1 MKSIKKN
8 LALVVITL
16 TALSAGIYASEKDM
30 DAGKEVDKEEEKEYI
45 KDLIENFTK
54 FEGFFETYQDPE
66 TSSIYLVINEE
77 QLNEEFIYFAHV
89 VDGVVASRRNRGSYL
104 DNGIFKI
111 EKHFDT
117 LRLSRINT
125 SFTLN
130 KNTAIS
136 KSSGANISDSVLTSL
151 PIKASNKEETRYL
164 VNVTALFL
172 SEELTPIKPI
182 PRPFQDEQSFRWGQI
197 SQSKSKIERVIN
209 YPENTDIEVE
219 LVIESAPSFN
229 YEEEDAA
236 DPRNISIK
244 MRYSFIGMPKNN
256 FEPRIADQS
265 IGYFSEK
272 ITDLSTDDATP
283 YLDLIH
289 KWDLQ
294 KKNPDLEISEPVKPI
309 TFWLENTTPIKF
321 RDYIT
326 EGLLAWNEAFLKAGI
341 KNAIEVKI
349 QPDDATW
356 DAGDIRYNV
365 LRWTSSPNAPFGGY
379 GPSFVNP
386 RTGEIIGADIML
398 EWVYATNRLTIN
410 DIFNDSHGSLDC
422 SIGNLMQE
430 GNMMSYL
437 TSSDKEDPE
446 ILKQSII
453 RLTLHE
459 VGHTLGL
466 NHNFKASFLH
476 DSKEVHNKELTQKV
490 GLTGSVME
498 YPAVNLAPLGV
509 KQGDYYDTRTGPY
522 DLWAIEFGYKPQL
535 TTQQRKS
542 LLSKS
547 NLHKHMFA
555 NDSEDMRSPGKGID
569 PRAMIN
575 DLSSEPIIYA
585 EQRIELVN
593 DTIFNLPSTLSGKA
607 SSWEEYRNAYKILL
621 RETGRSLDT
630 VSRYIGGVYVNRST
644 PLQDNNQLPYQP
656 VPLLKQKQAMKVLAD
671 HAFSVN
677 AFPINSELLNLLQI
691 ERRGFDLYG
700 EHEDPQVHKAILNIQ
715 SKIFDQLLSPWVTYR
730 ITDSS
735 LYGNDYEIYEFF
747 NDLTL
752 SIFQEDLNL
761 EVSYTRKNLQTT
773 YVRRLIS
780 ILAADYYDEITTAA
794 AYDSL
799 RKIEKMMKKNSRYP
813 GTKVHRSL
821 ILWIIDSGL
830 NRAN

>member
-1 MKSIKKN
+1 MGVRAADEITAIDESI
-8 LALVVITL
+8 
-16 TALSAGIYASEKDM
+16 E
-30 DAGKEVDKEEEKEYI
+30 EEEKEEEYI
-45 KDLIENFTK
+45 KDITK
-54 FEGFFETYQDPE
+54 EFSKYEGFFEAYQDTE
-66 TSSIYLVINEE
+66 TSAIYLVVDEE
-77 QLNEEFIYFAHV
+77 QLNKEFIYFAHV

-111 EKHFDT
+111 EKYFDT

-125 SFTLN
+125 AFSLDER
-130 KNTAIS
+130 TALS
-136 KSSGANISDSVLTSL
+136 RSSGANISDSVLASL
-151 PIKASNKEETRYL
+151 PIKASNEDENRYL
-164 VNVTALFL
+164 VDVTSLFL

-182 PRPFQDEQSFRWGQI
+182 PSPFADEESFRWGQI
-197 SQSKSKIERVIN
+197 SPTKSKIERIIN
-209 YPENTDIEVE
+209 YPKNTDIEVE
-219 LVIESAPSFN
+219 LVIESQPSFN

-256 FEPRIADQS
+256 FEPRMADQS

-294 KKNPDLEISEPVKPI
+294 KKDPELAISEPIKPI
-309 TFWLENTTPIKF
+309 LFWLENTTPLKF

-349 QPDDATW
+349 QPDDADW

-410 DIFNDSHGSLDC
+410 DIFNSSHGSTDC
-422 SIGNLMQE
+422 SIGSLMQE
-430 GNMMSYL
+430 ANMMSYL
-437 TSSDKEDPE
+437 TSLDEDDPE

-476 DSKEVHNKELTQKV
+476 NSKDVHNKELTQKV

-498 YPAVNLAPLGV
+498 YPAVNIAPLGV
-509 KQGDYYDTRTGPY
+509 EQGDYYDTRTGPY
-522 DLWAIEFGYKPQL
+522 DLWAIEFGYTPQL
-535 TTQQRKS
+535 TAEERTA

-547 NLHKHMFA
+547 KLHEHMFA

-585 EQRIELVN
+585 EQRIKLVN
-593 DTIFNLPSTLSGKA
+593 DTISKLPSLLSGKA

-621 RETGRSLDT
+621 RETSRSLDT

-644 PLQDNNQLPYQP
+644 PAQGSDQLPYEP
-656 VPLLKQKQAMKVLAD
+656 VPALKQKEAMRVLAD

-677 AFPINSELLNLLQI
+677 AFPINGELLNLLQI

-715 SKIFDQLLSPWVTYR
+715 NKVFDQLLSPWVTYR
-730 ITDSS
+730 ITDTT

-747 NDLTL
+747 NDLNN
-752 SIFQEDLNL
+752 SIFEEDLNF
-761 EVSYTRKNLQTT
+761 EVSYVRKNLQTT
-773 YVRRLIS
+773 YVRRLIN

-799 RKIEKMMKKNSRYP
+799 RKIEKMMKKNSRDP
-813 GTKVHRSL
+813 GTKAHRSL

>member
-1 MKSIKKN
+1 MNFIKIFFS
-8 LALVVITL
+8 LIIVTL
-16 TALSAGIYASEKDM
+16 TISMGVRAADEVTAIDES
-30 DAGKEVDKEEEKEYI
+30 KEKEEEKEYI
-45 KDLIENFTK
+45 KDITK
-54 FEGFFETYQDPE
+54 EFSKYEGFFEAYQDTE
-66 TSSIYLVINEE
+66 TSSIYLVVDEE
-77 QLNEEFIYFAHV
+77 QLNKEFIYFAHV

-111 EKHFDT
+111 EKYFDT

-125 SFTLN
+125 AFSLDER
-130 KNTAIS
+130 TALS
-136 KSSGANISDSVLTSL
+136 RSSGANISDSVLASL
-151 PIKASNKEETRYL
+151 PIKASNEDENRYL
-164 VNVTALFL
+164 VDVTSLFL

-182 PRPFQDEQSFRWGQI
+182 PSPFADEESFRWGQI
-197 SQSKSKIERVIN
+197 SPTKSKIERIIN
-209 YPENTDIEVE
+209 YPKNTDIEVE
-219 LVIESAPSFN
+219 LVIESQPSFN

-256 FEPRIADQS
+256 FEPRMADQS

-294 KKNPDLEISEPVKPI
+294 KKDPELAISEPIKPI
-309 TFWLENTTPIKF
+309 LFWLENTTPLKF

-349 QPDDATW
+349 QPDDADW

-410 DIFNDSHGSLDC
+410 DIFNSSHGSTDC
-422 SIGNLMQE
+422 SIGSLMQE
-430 GNMMSYL
+430 ANMMSYL
-437 TSSDKEDPE
+437 TSLDEDDPE

-476 DSKEVHNKELTQKV
+476 NSKDVHNKKLTQKV

-498 YPAVNLAPLGV
+498 YPAVNIAPLGV
-509 KQGDYYDTRTGPY
+509 EQGDYYDTRTGPY
-522 DLWAIEFGYKPQL
+522 DLWAIEFGYTPQL
-535 TTQQRKS
+535 TAEERTA

-547 NLHKHMFA
+547 KLHEHMFA

-585 EQRIELVN
+585 EQRIKLVN
-593 DTIFNLPSTLSGKA
+593 DTISKLPSLLSGKA

-621 RETGRSLDT
+621 RETSRSLDT

-644 PLQDNNQLPYQP
+644 PAQGSDQLPYEP
-656 VPLLKQKQAMKVLAD
+656 VPASKQKEAMRVLAD

-677 AFPINSELLNLLQI
+677 AFPINGELLNLLQI

-715 SKIFDQLLSPWVTYR
+715 NKVFDQLLSPWVTYR
-730 ITDSS
+730 ITDTT

-747 NDLTL
+747 NDLNN
-752 SIFQEDLNL
+752 SIFEEDLNF
-761 EVSYTRKNLQTT
+761 EVSYVRKNLQTT
-773 YVRRLIS
+773 YVRRLIK

-799 RKIEKMMKKNSRYP
+799 RKIEKMMKKNSRDP
-813 GTKVHRSL
+813 GTKAHRSL

>member
-1 MKSIKKN
+1 MNFIKIFFS
-8 LALVVITL
+8 LIIVTL
-16 TALSAGIYASEKDM
+16 TISMGVRAADEVTAIDES
-30 DAGKEVDKEEEKEYI
+30 KEKEEEKEYI
-45 KDLIENFTK
+45 KDITK
-54 FEGFFETYQDPE
+54 EFSKYEGFFEAYQDTE
-66 TSSIYLVINEE
+66 TSSIYLVVDEE
-77 QLNEEFIYFAHV
+77 QLNKEFIYFAHV

-111 EKHFDT
+111 EKYFDT

-125 SFTLN
+125 AFSLDER
-130 KNTAIS
+130 TALS
-136 KSSGANISDSVLTSL
+136 RSSGANISDSVLASL
-151 PIKASNKEETRYL
+151 PIKASNEDENRYL
-164 VNVTALFL
+164 VDVTSLFL

-182 PRPFQDEQSFRWGQI
+182 PSPFADEESFRWGQI
-197 SQSKSKIERVIN
+197 SPTKSKIERIIN
-209 YPENTDIEVE
+209 YPKNTDIEVE
-219 LVIESAPSFN
+219 LVIESQPSFN

-256 FEPRIADQS
+256 FEPRMADQS

-294 KKNPDLEISEPVKPI
+294 KKDPELAISEPIKPI
-309 TFWLENTTPIKF
+309 LFWLENTTPLKF

-349 QPDDATW
+349 QPDDADW

-410 DIFNDSHGSLDC
+410 DIFNSSHGSTDC
-422 SIGNLMQE
+422 SIGSLMQE
-430 GNMMSYL
+430 ANMMSYL
-437 TSSDKEDPE
+437 TSLDEDDPE

-476 DSKEVHNKELTQKV
+476 NSKDVHNKELTQKV

-498 YPAVNLAPLGV
+498 YPAVNIAPLGV
-509 KQGDYYDTRTGPY
+509 EQGDYYDTRTGPY
-522 DLWAIEFGYKPQL
+522 DLWAIEFGYTPQL
-535 TTQQRKS
+535 TAEERTA

-547 NLHKHMFA
+547 KLHEHMFA

-585 EQRIELVN
+585 EQRIKLVN
-593 DTIFNLPSTLSGKA
+593 DTISKLPSLLSGKA

-621 RETGRSLDT
+621 RETSRSLDT

-644 PLQDNNQLPYQP
+644 PAQGSDQLPYEP
-656 VPLLKQKQAMKVLAD
+656 VPALKQKEAMRVLAD

-677 AFPINSELLNLLQI
+677 AFPINGELLNLLQI

-715 SKIFDQLLSPWVTYR
+715 NKVFDQLLSPWVTYR
-730 ITDSS
+730 ITDTT

-747 NDLTL
+747 NDLNN
-752 SIFQEDLNL
+752 SIFEEDLNF
-761 EVSYTRKNLQTT
+761 EVSYVRKNLQTT
-773 YVRRLIS
+773 YVRRLIK

-799 RKIEKMMKKNSRYP
+799 RKIEKMMKKNSRDP
-813 GTKVHRSL
+813 GTKAHRSL

>member
-1 MKSIKKN
+1 MNFIKIFFS
-8 LALVVITL
+8 LIIVTL
-16 TALSAGIYASEKDM
+16 TVSMGVRAADEVTAIDES
-30 DAGKEVDKEEEKEYI
+30 KEKEEEKEYI
-45 KDLIENFTK
+45 KDITK
-54 FEGFFETYQDPE
+54 EFSKYEGFFEAYQDTE
-66 TSSIYLVINEE
+66 TSSIYLVVDEE
-77 QLNEEFIYFAHV
+77 QLNKEFIYFAHV

-111 EKHFDT
+111 EKYFDT

-125 SFTLN
+125 AFSLDER
-130 KNTAIS
+130 TALS
-136 KSSGANISDSVLTSL
+136 RSSGANISDSVLASL
-151 PIKASNKEETRYL
+151 PIKASNEDENRYL
-164 VNVTALFL
+164 VDVTSLFL

-182 PRPFQDEQSFRWGQI
+182 PSPFADEESFRWGQI
-197 SQSKSKIERVIN
+197 SPTKSKIERIIN
-209 YPENTDIEVE
+209 YPKNTDIEVE
-219 LVIESAPSFN
+219 LVIESQPSFN

-256 FEPRIADQS
+256 FEPRMADQS

-294 KKNPDLEISEPVKPI
+294 KKDPELAISEPIKPI
-309 TFWLENTTPIKF
+309 LFWLENTTPLKF

-349 QPDDATW
+349 QPDDADW

-410 DIFNDSHGSLDC
+410 DIFNSSHGSTDC
-422 SIGNLMQE
+422 SIGSIMQE
-430 GNMMSYL
+430 ANMMSYL
-437 TSSDKEDPE
+437 TSLDEDDPE

-476 DSKEVHNKELTQKV
+476 NSKDVHNKKLTQKV

-498 YPAVNLAPLGV
+498 YPAVNIAPLGV
-509 KQGDYYDTRTGPY
+509 EQGDYYDTRTGPY
-522 DLWAIEFGYKPQL
+522 DLWAIEFGYTPQL
-535 TTQQRKS
+535 TAEERTA

-547 NLHKHMFA
+547 KLHEHMFA

-585 EQRIELVN
+585 EQRIKLVN
-593 DTIFNLPSTLSGKA
+593 DTISKLPSLLSGKA

-621 RETGRSLDT
+621 RETSRSLDT

-644 PLQDNNQLPYQP
+644 PAQGSDQLPYEP
-656 VPLLKQKQAMKVLAD
+656 VPALKQKEAMRVLAD

-677 AFPINSELLNLLQI
+677 AFPINGELLNLLQI

-715 SKIFDQLLSPWVTYR
+715 NKVFDQLLSPWVTYR
-730 ITDSS
+730 ITDTT

-747 NDLTL
+747 NDLNN
-752 SIFQEDLNL
+752 SIFEEDLNF
-761 EVSYTRKNLQTT
+761 EVSYVRKNLQTT
-773 YVRRLIS
+773 YVRRLIK

-799 RKIEKMMKKNSRYP
+799 RKIEKMMKKNSRDP
-813 GTKVHRSL
+813 GTKAHRSL

>member
-1 MKSIKKN
+1 MNFIKIFFS
-8 LALVVITL
+8 LIIVTL
-16 TALSAGIYASEKDM
+16 TISMGVRAADEVTAIDES
-30 DAGKEVDKEEEKEYI
+30 KEKEEEKEYI
-45 KDLIENFTK
+45 KDITK
-54 FEGFFETYQDPE
+54 EFSKYEGFFEAYQDTE
-66 TSSIYLVINEE
+66 TSSIYLVVDEE
-77 QLNEEFIYFAHV
+77 QLNKEFIYFAHV

-111 EKHFDT
+111 EKYFDT

-125 SFTLN
+125 AFSLDER
-130 KNTAIS
+130 TALS
-136 KSSGANISDSVLTSL
+136 RSSGANISDSVLASL
-151 PIKASNKEETRYL
+151 PIKASNEDENRYL
-164 VNVTALFL
+164 VDVTSLFL

-182 PRPFQDEQSFRWGQI
+182 PSPFADEESFRWGQI
-197 SQSKSKIERVIN
+197 SPTKSKIERIIN
-209 YPENTDIEVE
+209 YPKNTDIEVE
-219 LVIESAPSFN
+219 LVIESQPSFN

-256 FEPRIADQS
+256 FEPRMADQS

-294 KKNPDLEISEPVKPI
+294 KKDPELAISEPIKPI
-309 TFWLENTTPIKF
+309 LFWLENTTPLKF

-349 QPDDATW
+349 QPDDADW

-410 DIFNDSHGSLDC
+410 DIFNSSHGSTDC
-422 SIGNLMQE
+422 SIGSIMQE
-430 GNMMSYL
+430 ANMMSYL
-437 TSSDKEDPE
+437 TSLDEDDPE

-476 DSKEVHNKELTQKV
+476 NSKDVHNKKLTQKV

-498 YPAVNLAPLGV
+498 YPAVNIAPLGV
-509 KQGDYYDTRTGPY
+509 EQGDYYDTRTGPY
-522 DLWAIEFGYKPQL
+522 DLWAIEFGYTPQL
-535 TTQQRKS
+535 TAEERTA

-547 NLHKHMFA
+547 KLHEHMFA

-585 EQRIELVN
+585 EQRIKLVN
-593 DTIFNLPSTLSGKA
+593 DTISKLPSLLSGKA

-621 RETGRSLDT
+621 RETSRSLDT

-644 PLQDNNQLPYQP
+644 PAQGSDQLPYEP
-656 VPLLKQKQAMKVLAD
+656 VPALKQKEAMRVLAD

-677 AFPINSELLNLLQI
+677 AFPINGELLNLLQI

-715 SKIFDQLLSPWVTYR
+715 NKVFDQLLSPWVTYR
-730 ITDSS
+730 ITDTT

-747 NDLTL
+747 NDLNN
-752 SIFQEDLNL
+752 SIFEEDLNF
-761 EVSYTRKNLQTT
+761 EVSYVRKNLQTT
-773 YVRRLIS
+773 YVRRLIK

-799 RKIEKMMKKNSRYP
+799 RKIEKMMKKNSRDP
-813 GTKVHRSL
+813 GTKAHRSL

>member
-1 MKSIKKN
+1 MNYIKVFFS
-8 LALVVITL
+8 LIIISLTL
-16 TALSAGIYASEKDM
+16 STAVSAADEEAAK
-30 DAGKEVDKEEEKEYI
+30 AETKEEEEKKEYI
-45 KDLIENFTK
+45 KDITKEFSK
-54 FEGFFETYQDPE
+54 FEGFFEAYQDTE
-66 TSSIYLVINEE
+66 TSAIYLVVEEE
-77 QLNEEFIYFAHV
+77 QLNKEFKYFAHV

-111 EKHFDT
+111 ERHFDT
-117 LRLSRINT
+117 LRLSRVNT
-125 SFTLN
+125 SFSLDER
-130 KNTAIS
+130 TALS
-136 KSSGANISDSVLTSL
+136 RSAGANVSDSVLASL
-151 PIKASNKEETRYL
+151 PIKASDKDKTKHL
-164 VNVTALFL
+164 VNVTSLFL

-182 PRPFQDEQSFRWGQI
+182 ARPFASEDSFRWGQI
-197 SQSKSKIERVIN
+197 SPTKSKIERIIN

-219 LVIESAPSFN
+219 LVIESQPSFN
-229 YEEEDAA
+229 YEDEDAA
-236 DPRNISIK
+236 DTRNISIK
-244 MRYSFIGMPKNN
+244 MRYSLIGMPDNN

-272 ITDLSTDDATP
+272 ITDLSSDDATP

-294 KKNPDLEISEPVKPI
+294 KKDPELEISEPVKPI
-309 TFWLENTTPIKF
+309 LFWLENTTPIKF
-321 RDYIT
+321 REYIT

-349 QPDDATW
+349 QPDDAEW

-410 DIFNDSHGSLDC
+410 DIFNSSHLSTEC

-437 TSSDKEDPE
+437 TSLDKDDPE

-476 DSKEVHNKELTQKV
+476 DSKNVHNKELTQKV

-498 YPAVNLAPLGV
+498 YPAVNIAPLGV
-509 KQGDYYDTRTGPY
+509 EQGDYYDTRTGPY
-522 DLWAIEFGYKPQL
+522 DLWAIEFGYTPQL
-535 TTQQRKS
+535 TEEERRN

-547 NLHKHMFA
+547 NRHEHMFA
-555 NDSEDMRSPGKGID
+555 NDSEDMRSPGRGVD

-593 DTIFNLPSTLSGKA
+593 DTVSKLPSILAGKA

-621 RETGRSLDT
+621 RESGRSLDT

-644 PLQDNNQLPYQP
+644 PAQKSDKLPYEP
-656 VPLLKQKQAMKVLAD
+656 VPLSKQRQAMKVLTD

-715 SKIFDQLLSPWVTYR
+715 NKVLDQLLSPWVTYR
-730 ITDSS
+730 ITDTT
-735 LYGNDYEIYEFF
+735 LYGNDYEIYNLFE
-747 NDLTL
+747 DLTN
-752 SIFQEDLNL
+752 SIFDEDINL
-761 EVSYTRKNLQTT
+761 EVSYMRKNLQTT
-773 YVRRLIS
+773 YVRRLIN
-780 ILAADYYDEITTAA
+780 ILAEDYYDEITTAA
-794 AYDSL
+794 AYGSL
-799 RKIEKMMKKNSRYP
+799 RKIEKLMKKNSRDA

>member
-1 MKSIKKN
+1 MNFIKIFFS
-8 LALVVITL
+8 LIIVTL
-16 TALSAGIYASEKDM
+16 TISMGVRAADEVTAIDES
-30 DAGKEVDKEEEKEYI
+30 KEKEEEKEYI
-45 KDLIENFTK
+45 KDITK
-54 FEGFFETYQDPE
+54 EFSKYEGFFEAYQDTE
-66 TSSIYLVINEE
+66 TSTIYLVVDEE
-77 QLNEEFIYFAHV
+77 QLNKEFIYFAHV

-111 EKHFDT
+111 EKYFDT

-125 SFTLN
+125 AFSLDER
-130 KNTAIS
+130 TALS
-136 KSSGANISDSVLTSL
+136 RSSGANISDSVLASL
-151 PIKASNKEETRYL
+151 PIKASNEDENRYL
-164 VNVTALFL
+164 VDVTSLFL

-182 PRPFQDEQSFRWGQI
+182 PSPFADEESFRWGQI
-197 SQSKSKIERVIN
+197 SPTKSKIERIIN
-209 YPENTDIEVE
+209 YPKNTDIEVE
-219 LVIESAPSFN
+219 LVIESQPSFN

-256 FEPRIADQS
+256 FEPRMADQS

-294 KKNPDLEISEPVKPI
+294 KKDPELAISEPIKPI
-309 TFWLENTTPIKF
+309 LFWLENTTPLKF

-349 QPDDATW
+349 QPDDADW

-410 DIFNDSHGSLDC
+410 DIFNSSHGSTDC
-422 SIGNLMQE
+422 SIGSLMQE
-430 GNMMSYL
+430 ANMMSYL
-437 TSSDKEDPE
+437 TSLDEDDPE

-476 DSKEVHNKELTQKV
+476 NSKDVHNKELTQKV

-498 YPAVNLAPLGV
+498 YPAVNIAPLGV
-509 KQGDYYDTRTGPY
+509 EQGDYYDTRTGPY
-522 DLWAIEFGYKPQL
+522 DLWAIEFGYTPQL
-535 TTQQRKS
+535 TAEERTA

-547 NLHKHMFA
+547 KLHEHMFA

-585 EQRIELVN
+585 EQRIKLVN
-593 DTIFNLPSTLSGKA
+593 DTISKLPSLLSGKA

-621 RETGRSLDT
+621 RETSRSLDT

-644 PLQDNNQLPYQP
+644 PAQESDQLPYEP
-656 VPLLKQKQAMKVLAD
+656 VPALKQKEAMRVLAD

-677 AFPINSELLNLLQI
+677 AFPINGELLNLLQI

-715 SKIFDQLLSPWVTYR
+715 NKVFDQLLSPWVTYR
-730 ITDSS
+730 ITDTT

-747 NDLTL
+747 NDLNN
-752 SIFQEDLNL
+752 SIFEEDLNF
-761 EVSYTRKNLQTT
+761 EVSYVRKNLQTT
-773 YVRRLIS
+773 YVRRLIN

-799 RKIEKMMKKNSRYP
+799 RKIEKMMKKNSRDP
-813 GTKVHRSL
+813 GTKAHRSL

>member
-1 MKSIKKN
+1 MNFIKIFFS
-8 LALVVITL
+8 LIIVTL
-16 TALSAGIYASEKDM
+16 TISMGVRAADEVTAIDES
-30 DAGKEVDKEEEKEYI
+30 KEKEEEKEYI
-45 KDLIENFTK
+45 KDITK
-54 FEGFFETYQDPE
+54 EFSKYEGFFEAYQDTE
-66 TSSIYLVINEE
+66 TSTIYLVVDEE
-77 QLNEEFIYFAHV
+77 QLNKEFIYFAHV

-111 EKHFDT
+111 EKYFDT

-125 SFTLN
+125 AFSLDER
-130 KNTAIS
+130 TALS
-136 KSSGANISDSVLTSL
+136 RSSGANISDSVLASL
-151 PIKASNKEETRYL
+151 PIKASNEDENRYL
-164 VNVTALFL
+164 VDVTSLFL

-182 PRPFQDEQSFRWGQI
+182 PSPFADEESFRWGQI
-197 SQSKSKIERVIN
+197 SPTKSKIERIIN
-209 YPENTDIEVE
+209 YPKNTDIEVE
-219 LVIESAPSFN
+219 LVIESQPSFN

-256 FEPRIADQS
+256 FVPRMADQS

-294 KKNPDLEISEPVKPI
+294 KKDPELAISEPIKPI
-309 TFWLENTTPIKF
+309 LFWLENTTPLKF

-349 QPDDATW
+349 QPDDADW

-410 DIFNDSHGSLDC
+410 DIFNSSHGSTDC
-422 SIGNLMQE
+422 SIGSLMQE
-430 GNMMSYL
+430 ANMMSYL
-437 TSSDKEDPE
+437 TSLDEDDPE

-476 DSKEVHNKELTQKV
+476 NSKDVHNKELTQKV

-498 YPAVNLAPLGV
+498 YPAVNIAPLGV
-509 KQGDYYDTRTGPY
+509 EQGDYYDTRTGPY
-522 DLWAIEFGYKPQL
+522 DLWAIEFGYTPQL
-535 TTQQRKS
+535 TAEERTA

-547 NLHKHMFA
+547 KLHEHMFA

-585 EQRIELVN
+585 EQRIKLVN
-593 DTIFNLPSTLSGKA
+593 DTISKLPSLLSGKA

-621 RETGRSLDT
+621 RETSRSLDT

-644 PLQDNNQLPYQP
+644 PAQGSDQLPYEP
-656 VPLLKQKQAMKVLAD
+656 VPALKQKEAMRVLAD

-677 AFPINSELLNLLQI
+677 AFPINGELLNLLQI

-715 SKIFDQLLSPWVTYR
+715 NKVFDQLLSPWVTYR
-730 ITDSS
+730 ITDTT

-747 NDLTL
+747 NDLNN
-752 SIFQEDLNL
+752 SIFEEDLNF
-761 EVSYTRKNLQTT
+761 EVSYVRKNLQTT
-773 YVRRLIS
+773 YVRRLIN

-799 RKIEKMMKKNSRYP
+799 RKIEKMMKKNSRDP
-813 GTKVHRSL
+813 GTKAHRSL

>member
-1 MKSIKKN
+1 MNFIKIFFS
-8 LALVVITL
+8 LIIVTL
-16 TALSAGIYASEKDM
+16 TISMGVRAADEVTAIDES
-30 DAGKEVDKEEEKEYI
+30 KEKEEEKEYI
-45 KDLIENFTK
+45 KDITK
-54 FEGFFETYQDPE
+54 EFSKYEGFFEAYQDTE
-66 TSSIYLVINEE
+66 TSSIYLVVDEE
-77 QLNEEFIYFAHV
+77 QLNKEFIYFAHV

-111 EKHFDT
+111 EKYFDT

-125 SFTLN
+125 AFSLDER
-130 KNTAIS
+130 TALS
-136 KSSGANISDSVLTSL
+136 RSSGANISDSVLASL
-151 PIKASNKEETRYL
+151 PIKASNEDENRYL
-164 VNVTALFL
+164 VDVTSLFL

-182 PRPFQDEQSFRWGQI
+182 PSPFADEESFRWGQI
-197 SQSKSKIERVIN
+197 SPTKSKIERIIN
-209 YPENTDIEVE
+209 YPKNTDIEVE
-219 LVIESAPSFN
+219 LVIESQPSFN

-256 FEPRIADQS
+256 FEPRMADQS

-294 KKNPDLEISEPVKPI
+294 KKDPELAISEPIKPI
-309 TFWLENTTPIKF
+309 LFWLENTTPLKF

-349 QPDDATW
+349 QPDDADW

-410 DIFNDSHGSLDC
+410 DIFNSSHGSTDC
-422 SIGNLMQE
+422 SIGSLMQE
-430 GNMMSYL
+430 ANMMSYL
-437 TSSDKEDPE
+437 TSLDEDDPE

-476 DSKEVHNKELTQKV
+476 NSKDVHNKELTQKV

-498 YPAVNLAPLGV
+498 YPAVNIAPLGV
-509 KQGDYYDTRTGPY
+509 EQGDYYDTRTGPY
-522 DLWAIEFGYKPQL
+522 DLWAIEFGYTPQL
-535 TTQQRKS
+535 TAEERTA

-547 NLHKHMFA
+547 KLHEHMFA

-585 EQRIELVN
+585 EQRIKLVN
-593 DTIFNLPSTLSGKA
+593 DTISKLPSLLSGKA

-621 RETGRSLDT
+621 RETSRSLDT

-644 PLQDNNQLPYQP
+644 PAQGSDQLPYEP
-656 VPLLKQKQAMKVLAD
+656 VPALKQKEAMRVLAD

-677 AFPINSELLNLLQI
+677 AFPINGELLNLLQI

-715 SKIFDQLLSPWVTYR
+715 NKVFDQLLSPWVTYR
-730 ITDSS
+730 ITDTT

-747 NDLTL
+747 NDLNN
-752 SIFQEDLNL
+752 SIFEEDLNF
-761 EVSYTRKNLQTT
+761 EVSYVRKNLQTT
-773 YVRRLIS
+773 YVRRLIN

-799 RKIEKMMKKNSRYP
+799 RKIEKMMKKNSRDP
-813 GTKVHRSL
+813 GTKAHRSL

>member
-1 MKSIKKN
+1 MGVR
-8 LALVVITL
+8 AADEV
-16 TALSAGIYASEKDM
+16 TAIDES
-30 DAGKEVDKEEEKEYI
+30 KEKEEEKEYI
-45 KDLIENFTK
+45 KDITK
-54 FEGFFETYQDPE
+54 EFSKYEGFFEAYQDTE
-66 TSSIYLVINEE
+66 TSSIYLVVDEE
-77 QLNEEFIYFAHV
+77 QLNKEFIYFAHV

-111 EKHFDT
+111 EKYFDT

-125 SFTLN
+125 AFSLDER
-130 KNTAIS
+130 TALS
-136 KSSGANISDSVLTSL
+136 RSSGANISDSVLASL
-151 PIKASNKEETRYL
+151 PIKASNEDENRYL
-164 VNVTALFL
+164 VDVTSLFL

-182 PRPFQDEQSFRWGQI
+182 PSPFADEESFRWGQI
-197 SQSKSKIERVIN
+197 SPTKSKIERIIN
-209 YPENTDIEVE
+209 YPKNTDIEVE
-219 LVIESAPSFN
+219 LVIESQPSFN

-256 FEPRIADQS
+256 FEPRMADQS

-294 KKNPDLEISEPVKPI
+294 KKNPELAISEPIKPI
-309 TFWLENTTPIKF
+309 LFWLENTTPLKF

-349 QPDDATW
+349 QPDDADW

-410 DIFNDSHGSLDC
+410 DIFNSSHGSTDC
-422 SIGNLMQE
+422 SIGSIMQE
-430 GNMMSYL
+430 ANMMSYL
-437 TSSDKEDPE
+437 TSLDEDDPE

-476 DSKEVHNKELTQKV
+476 NSKDVHNKELTQKV

-498 YPAVNLAPLGV
+498 YPAVNIAPLGV
-509 KQGDYYDTRTGPY
+509 EQGDYYDTRTGPY
-522 DLWAIEFGYKPQL
+522 DLWAIEFGYTPQL
-535 TTQQRKS
+535 TAEERTA

-547 NLHKHMFA
+547 KLHEHMFA

-585 EQRIELVN
+585 EQRIKLVN
-593 DTIFNLPSTLSGKA
+593 DTISKLPSLLSGKA

-644 PLQDNNQLPYQP
+644 PAQGSDQLPYEP
-656 VPLLKQKQAMKVLAD
+656 VPALKQKEAMRVLAD

-677 AFPINSELLNLLQI
+677 AFPINGELLNLLQI

-715 SKIFDQLLSPWVTYR
+715 NKVFDQLLSPWVTYR
-730 ITDSS
+730 ITDTT

-747 NDLTL
+747 NDLNN
-752 SIFQEDLNL
+752 SIFEEDLNF
-761 EVSYTRKNLQTT
+761 EVSYVRKNLQTT
-773 YVRRLIS
+773 YVRRLIN

-799 RKIEKMMKKNSRYP
+799 RKIEKMMKKNSRDP
-813 GTKVHRSL
+813 GTKAHRSL

>member
-1 MKSIKKN
+1 MNFIKIFFS
-8 LALVVITL
+8 LIIVTL
-16 TALSAGIYASEKDM
+16 TISMGVRAADEVTAIDES
-30 DAGKEVDKEEEKEYI
+30 KEKEEEKEYI
-45 KDLIENFTK
+45 KDITK
-54 FEGFFETYQDPE
+54 EFSKYEGFFEAYQDTE
-66 TSSIYLVINEE
+66 TSSIYLVVDEE
-77 QLNEEFIYFAHV
+77 QLNKEFIYFAHV

-111 EKHFDT
+111 EKYFDT

-125 SFTLN
+125 AFSLDER
-130 KNTAIS
+130 TALS
-136 KSSGANISDSVLTSL
+136 RSSGANISDSVLASL
-151 PIKASNKEETRYL
+151 PIKASNEDENRYL
-164 VNVTALFL
+164 VDVTSLFL

-182 PRPFQDEQSFRWGQI
+182 PSPFADEESFRWGQI
-197 SQSKSKIERVIN
+197 SPTKSKIERIIN
-209 YPENTDIEVE
+209 YPKNTDIEVE
-219 LVIESAPSFN
+219 LVIESQPSFN

-256 FEPRIADQS
+256 FEPRMADQS

-294 KKNPDLEISEPVKPI
+294 KKNPELAISEPIKPI
-309 TFWLENTTPIKF
+309 LFWLENTTPLKF

-349 QPDDATW
+349 QPDDADW

-410 DIFNDSHGSLDC
+410 DIFNSSHGSTDC
-422 SIGNLMQE
+422 SIGSLMQE
-430 GNMMSYL
+430 ANMMSYL
-437 TSSDKEDPE
+437 TSLDEDDPE

-476 DSKEVHNKELTQKV
+476 NSKDVHNKKLTQKV

-498 YPAVNLAPLGV
+498 YPAVNIAPLGV
-509 KQGDYYDTRTGPY
+509 EQGDYYDTRTGPY
-522 DLWAIEFGYKPQL
+522 DLWAIEFGYTPQL
-535 TTQQRKS
+535 TAEERTA

-547 NLHKHMFA
+547 KLHEHMFA

-585 EQRIELVN
+585 EQRIKLVN
-593 DTIFNLPSTLSGKA
+593 DTISKLPSLLSGKA

-621 RETGRSLDT
+621 RETSRSLDT

-644 PLQDNNQLPYQP
+644 PAQGSDQLPYEP
-656 VPLLKQKQAMKVLAD
+656 VPALKQKEAMRVLAD

-677 AFPINSELLNLLQI
+677 AFPINGELLNLLQI

-715 SKIFDQLLSPWVTYR
+715 NKVFDQLLSPWVTYR
-730 ITDSS
+730 ITDTT

-747 NDLTL
+747 NDLNN
-752 SIFQEDLNL
+752 SIFEEDLNF
-761 EVSYTRKNLQTT
+761 EVSYVRKNLQTT
-773 YVRRLIS
+773 YVRRLIN

-799 RKIEKMMKKNSRYP
+799 RKIEKMMKKNSRDP
-813 GTKVHRSL
+813 GTKAHRSL

>member
-1 MKSIKKN
+1 MNLIKKN
-8 LALVVITL
+8 FSLVIIAFTLAT
-16 TALSAGIYASEKDM
+16 GIYASED
-30 DAGKEVDKEEEKEYI
+30 DIAVETNTDEEEKKEFI
-45 KDLIENFTK
+45 QDITKDFSK
-54 FEGFFETYQDPE
+54 FEGFFETYQDTE
-66 TSSIYLVINEE
+66 TSAIYLVINEE
-77 QLNEEFIYFAHV
+77 QLNKEFIYFAHV

-125 SFTLN
+125 SFTLDQR
-130 KNTAIS
+130 TALS
-136 KSSGANISDSVLTSL
+136 KSFGANISDSVLSSL
-151 PIKASNKEETRYL
+151 PIKATNKEETSYL
-164 VNVTALFL
+164 VNVTSLFL

-182 PRPFQDEQSFRWGQI
+182 PNPFADENSFTWGQI
-197 SQSKSKIERVIN
+197 SPTKSKIQRVIN
-209 YPENTDIEVE
+209 YPKNTDIEVE

-229 YEEEDAA
+229 YEEEDAV

-244 MRYSFIGMPKNN
+244 MRYSFIDMPKNS
-256 FEPRIADQS
+256 FEPRLADQS
-265 IGYFSEK
+265 IGYFTEQ

-294 KKNPDLEISEPVKPI
+294 KKNPELEISDPIKPI
-309 TFWLENTTPIKF
+309 VFWLENTTPIKF

-326 EGLLAWNEAFLKAGI
+326 EGLLAWNQAFLRAGI

-410 DIFNDSHGSLDC
+410 DIFNNSHGSLDC
-422 SIGNLMQE
+422 SIGSLMQE

-437 TSSDKEDPE
+437 TSTNKDDPE

-476 DSKEVHNKELTQKV
+476 DSKEVHNKELTQRV
-490 GLTGSVME
+490 GLTSSVME

-522 DLWAIEFGYKPQL
+522 DLWAIEFGYKPHL
-535 TTQQRKS
+535 TAEERKL

-547 NLHKHMFA
+547 NLHEHMFA
-555 NDSEDMRSPGKGID
+555 NDSEDMRSAGKGID
-569 PRAMIN
+569 PRAMIG
-575 DLSSEPIIYA
+575 DLSSEPIVYS

-593 DTIFNLPSTLSGKA
+593 DTILKLPSLLVGKA

-621 RETGRSLDT
+621 RETARSLDT
-630 VSRYIGGVYVNRST
+630 VSRYVGGVYINRST
-644 PLQDNNQLPYQP
+644 PAQESDQLPYEP
-656 VPLLKQKQAMKVLAD
+656 VPSSKQKEAMRVLAD

-691 ERRGFDLYG
+691 ERRGFDLYE
-700 EHEDPQVHKAILNIQ
+700 EHEDPQVHKAILDIQ
-715 SKIFDQLLSPWVTYR
+715 NRIFDQLLSPWVTYR
-730 ITDSS
+730 IIDTS

-747 NDLTL
+747 NDLTN
-752 SIFQEDLNL
+752 SVFEEDLNL
-761 EVSYTRKNLQTT
+761 EVSYIRRNLQTN
-773 YVRRLIS
+773 YVRRLLN
-780 ILAADYYDEITTAA
+780 ILAADYYDEITTAT

-799 RKIEKMMKKNSRYP
+799 RKIEKMMKKNSRDP
-813 GTKVHRSL
+813 GTKAHRSL

>member
-1 MKSIKKN
+1 MGVRAADEITAIDESI
-8 LALVVITL
+8 
-16 TALSAGIYASEKDM
+16 E
-30 DAGKEVDKEEEKEYI
+30 EEEKEEEYI
-45 KDLIENFTK
+45 KDITK
-54 FEGFFETYQDPE
+54 EFSKYEGFFEAYQDTE
-66 TSSIYLVINEE
+66 TSAIYLVVDEE
-77 QLNEEFIYFAHV
+77 QLNKEFIYFAHV

-111 EKHFDT
+111 EKYFDT

-125 SFTLN
+125 AFSLDER
-130 KNTAIS
+130 TALS
-136 KSSGANISDSVLTSL
+136 RSSGANISDSVLASL
-151 PIKASNKEETRYL
+151 PIKASNEDENRYL
-164 VNVTALFL
+164 VDVTSLFL

-182 PRPFQDEQSFRWGQI
+182 PSPFADEESFRWGQI
-197 SQSKSKIERVIN
+197 SPTKSKIERIIN
-209 YPENTDIEVE
+209 YPKNTDIEVE
-219 LVIESAPSFN
+219 LVIESQPSFN

-256 FEPRIADQS
+256 FEPRMADQS

-294 KKNPDLEISEPVKPI
+294 KKNPELAISEPIKPI
-309 TFWLENTTPIKF
+309 LFWLENTTPLKF

-349 QPDDATW
+349 QPDDADW

-410 DIFNDSHGSLDC
+410 DIFNSSHGSTDC
-422 SIGNLMQE
+422 SIGSLMQE
-430 GNMMSYL
+430 ANMMSYL
-437 TSSDKEDPE
+437 TSLDEDDPE

-476 DSKEVHNKELTQKV
+476 NSKDVHNKELTQKV

-498 YPAVNLAPLGV
+498 YPAVNIAPLGV
-509 KQGDYYDTRTGPY
+509 EQGDYYDTRTGPY
-522 DLWAIEFGYKPQL
+522 DLWAIEFGYTPQL
-535 TTQQRKS
+535 TAEERTA

-547 NLHKHMFA
+547 KLHEHMFA

-585 EQRIELVN
+585 EQRIKLVN
-593 DTIFNLPSTLSGKA
+593 DTISKLPSLLSGKA

-644 PLQDNNQLPYQP
+644 PAQGSDQLPYEP
-656 VPLLKQKQAMKVLAD
+656 VPALKQKEAMRVLAD

-677 AFPINSELLNLLQI
+677 AFPINGELLNLLQI

-715 SKIFDQLLSPWVTYR
+715 NKVFDQLLSPWVTYR
-730 ITDSS
+730 ITDTT

-747 NDLTL
+747 NDLNN
-752 SIFQEDLNL
+752 SIFEEDLNF
-761 EVSYTRKNLQTT
+761 EVSYVRKNLQTT
-773 YVRRLIS
+773 YVRRLIN

-799 RKIEKMMKKNSRYP
+799 RKIEKMMKKNSRDP
-813 GTKVHRSL
+813 GTKAHRSL

>member
-1 MKSIKKN
+1 MNFIKIFFS
-8 LALVVITL
+8 LIIVTL
-16 TALSAGIYASEKDM
+16 TISMGVRAADEVTAIDES
-30 DAGKEVDKEEEKEYI
+30 KEKEEEKEYI
-45 KDLIENFTK
+45 KDITK
-54 FEGFFETYQDPE
+54 EFSKYEGFFEAYQDTE
-66 TSSIYLVINEE
+66 TSAIYLVVDEE
-77 QLNEEFIYFAHV
+77 QLNKEFIYFAHV

-111 EKHFDT
+111 EKYFDT

-125 SFTLN
+125 AFSLDER
-130 KNTAIS
+130 TALS
-136 KSSGANISDSVLTSL
+136 RSSGANISDSVLASL
-151 PIKASNKEETRYL
+151 PIKASNEDENRYL
-164 VNVTALFL
+164 VDVTSLFL

-182 PRPFQDEQSFRWGQI
+182 PSPFADEGSFRWGQI
-197 SQSKSKIERVIN
+197 SPTKSKIERIIN
-209 YPENTDIEVE
+209 YPKNTDIEVE
-219 LVIESAPSFN
+219 LVIESQPSFN

-256 FEPRIADQS
+256 FEPRMADQS

-294 KKNPDLEISEPVKPI
+294 KKDPELAISEPIKPI
-309 TFWLENTTPIKF
+309 LFWLENTTPLKF

-349 QPDDATW
+349 QPDDADW

-410 DIFNDSHGSLDC
+410 DIFNSSHGSTDC
-422 SIGNLMQE
+422 SIGSLMQE
-430 GNMMSYL
+430 ANMMSYL
-437 TSSDKEDPE
+437 TSLDEDDPE

-476 DSKEVHNKELTQKV
+476 NSKDVHNKELTQKV

-498 YPAVNLAPLGV
+498 YPAVNIAPLGV
-509 KQGDYYDTRTGPY
+509 EQGDYYDTRTGPY
-522 DLWAIEFGYKPQL
+522 DLWAIEFGYTPQL
-535 TTQQRKS
+535 TAEERTA

-547 NLHKHMFA
+547 KLHEHMFA

-585 EQRIELVN
+585 EQRIKLVN
-593 DTIFNLPSTLSGKA
+593 DTISKLPSLLSGKA

-621 RETGRSLDT
+621 RETSRSLDT

-644 PLQDNNQLPYQP
+644 PAQESDQLPYEP
-656 VPLLKQKQAMKVLAD
+656 VPALKQKEAMRVLAD

-677 AFPINSELLNLLQI
+677 AFPINGELLNLLQI

-715 SKIFDQLLSPWVTYR
+715 NKVFDQLLSPWVTYR
-730 ITDSS
+730 ITDTT

-747 NDLTL
+747 NDLNN
-752 SIFQEDLNL
+752 SIFEEDLNF
-761 EVSYTRKNLQTT
+761 EVSYVRKNLQTT
-773 YVRRLIS
+773 YVRRLIN

-799 RKIEKMMKKNSRYP
+799 RKIEKMMKKNSRDP
-813 GTKVHRSL
+813 GTKAHRSL

>member
-1 MKSIKKN
+1 MNFIKIFFS
-8 LALVVITL
+8 LIIVTL
-16 TALSAGIYASEKDM
+16 TISMGVRAADEVTAIDES
-30 DAGKEVDKEEEKEYI
+30 KEKEEEKEYI
-45 KDLIENFTK
+45 KDITK
-54 FEGFFETYQDPE
+54 EFSKYEGFFEAYQDTE
-66 TSSIYLVINEE
+66 TSAIYLVVDEE
-77 QLNEEFIYFAHV
+77 QLNKEFIYFAHV

-111 EKHFDT
+111 EKYFDT

-125 SFTLN
+125 AFSLDER
-130 KNTAIS
+130 TALS
-136 KSSGANISDSVLTSL
+136 RSSGANISDSVLASL
-151 PIKASNKEETRYL
+151 PIKASNEDENRYL
-164 VNVTALFL
+164 VDVTSLFL

-182 PRPFQDEQSFRWGQI
+182 PSPFADEESFRWGQI
-197 SQSKSKIERVIN
+197 SPTKSKIERIIN
-209 YPENTDIEVE
+209 YPKNTDIEVE
-219 LVIESAPSFN
+219 LVIESQPSFN

-256 FEPRIADQS
+256 FEPRMADQS

-294 KKNPDLEISEPVKPI
+294 KKDPELAISEPIKPI
-309 TFWLENTTPIKF
+309 LFWLENTTPLKF

-349 QPDDATW
+349 QPDDADW

-410 DIFNDSHGSLDC
+410 DIFNSSHGSTDC
-422 SIGNLMQE
+422 SIGSLMQE
-430 GNMMSYL
+430 ANMMSYL
-437 TSSDKEDPE
+437 TSLDEDDPE

-476 DSKEVHNKELTQKV
+476 NSKDVHNKELTQKV

-498 YPAVNLAPLGV
+498 YPAVNIAPLGV
-509 KQGDYYDTRTGPY
+509 EQGDYYDTRTGPY
-522 DLWAIEFGYKPQL
+522 DLWAIEFGYTPQL
-535 TTQQRKS
+535 TAEERTA

-547 NLHKHMFA
+547 KLHEHMFA

-585 EQRIELVN
+585 EQRIKLVN
-593 DTIFNLPSTLSGKA
+593 DTISKLPSLLSGKA

-621 RETGRSLDT
+621 RETSRSLDT

-644 PLQDNNQLPYQP
+644 PAQESDQLPYEP
-656 VPLLKQKQAMKVLAD
+656 VPALKQKEAMRVLAD

-677 AFPINSELLNLLQI
+677 AFPINGELLNLLQI

-715 SKIFDQLLSPWVTYR
+715 NKVFDQLLSPWVTYR
-730 ITDSS
+730 ITDTT

-747 NDLTL
+747 NDLNN
-752 SIFQEDLNL
+752 SIFEEDLNF
-761 EVSYTRKNLQTT
+761 EVSYVRKNLQTT
-773 YVRRLIS
+773 YVRRLIN

-799 RKIEKMMKKNSRYP
+799 RKIEKMMKKNSRDP
-813 GTKVHRSL
+813 GTKAHRSL

>member
-1 MKSIKKN
+1 MNFIKIFFS
-8 LALVVITL
+8 LIIVTL
-16 TALSAGIYASEKDM
+16 TISMGVRAADEVTAIDES
-30 DAGKEVDKEEEKEYI
+30 KEKEEEKEYI
-45 KDLIENFTK
+45 KDITK
-54 FEGFFETYQDPE
+54 EFSKYEGFFEAYQDTE
-66 TSSIYLVINEE
+66 TSAIYLVVDEE
-77 QLNEEFIYFAHV
+77 QLNKEFIYFAHV

-111 EKHFDT
+111 EKYFDT

-125 SFTLN
+125 AFSLDER
-130 KNTAIS
+130 TALS
-136 KSSGANISDSVLTSL
+136 RSSGANISDSVLASL
-151 PIKASNKEETRYL
+151 PIKASNEDENRYL
-164 VNVTALFL
+164 VDVTSLFL

-182 PRPFQDEQSFRWGQI
+182 PSPFADEESFRWGQI
-197 SQSKSKIERVIN
+197 SPTKSKIERIIN
-209 YPENTDIEVE
+209 YPKNTDIEVE
-219 LVIESAPSFN
+219 LVIESQPSFN

-256 FEPRIADQS
+256 FEPRMADQS

-294 KKNPDLEISEPVKPI
+294 KKDPELAISEPIKPI
-309 TFWLENTTPIKF
+309 LFWLENTTPLKF

-349 QPDDATW
+349 QPDDADW

-410 DIFNDSHGSLDC
+410 DIFNSSHGSTDC
-422 SIGNLMQE
+422 SIGSLMQE
-430 GNMMSYL
+430 ANMMSYL
-437 TSSDKEDPE
+437 TSLDEDDPE

-476 DSKEVHNKELTQKV
+476 NSKDVHNKELTQKV

-498 YPAVNLAPLGV
+498 YPAVNIAPLGV
-509 KQGDYYDTRTGPY
+509 EQGDYYDTRTGPY
-522 DLWAIEFGYKPQL
+522 DLWAIEFGYTPQL
-535 TTQQRKS
+535 TAEERTA

-547 NLHKHMFA
+547 KLHEHMFA

-585 EQRIELVN
+585 EQRIKLVN
-593 DTIFNLPSTLSGKA
+593 DTISKLPSLLSGKA

-621 RETGRSLDT
+621 RETSRSLDT

-644 PLQDNNQLPYQP
+644 PEQESDQLPYEP
-656 VPLLKQKQAMKVLAD
+656 VPALKQKEAMRVLAD

-677 AFPINSELLNLLQI
+677 AFPINGELLNLLQI

-715 SKIFDQLLSPWVTYR
+715 NKVFDQLLSPWVTYR
-730 ITDSS
+730 ITDTT

-747 NDLTL
+747 NDLNN
-752 SIFQEDLNL
+752 SIFEEDLNF
-761 EVSYTRKNLQTT
+761 EVSYVRKNLQTT
-773 YVRRLIS
+773 YVRRLIN

-799 RKIEKMMKKNSRYP
+799 RKIEKMMKKNSRDP
-813 GTKVHRSL
+813 GTKAHRSL

>member
-1 MKSIKKN
+1 MNFIKIFFS
-8 LALVVITL
+8 LIIVTL
-16 TALSAGIYASEKDM
+16 TISMGVRAADEVTAIDES
-30 DAGKEVDKEEEKEYI
+30 KEKEEEKEYI
-45 KDLIENFTK
+45 KDITK
-54 FEGFFETYQDPE
+54 EFSKYEGFFEAYQDTE
-66 TSSIYLVINEE
+66 TSSIYLVVDEE
-77 QLNEEFIYFAHV
+77 QLNKEFIYFAHV

-111 EKHFDT
+111 EKYFDT

-125 SFTLN
+125 AFSLDER
-130 KNTAIS
+130 TALS
-136 KSSGANISDSVLTSL
+136 RSSGANISDSVLASL
-151 PIKASNKEETRYL
+151 PIKASNEDENRYL
-164 VNVTALFL
+164 VDVTSLFL

-182 PRPFQDEQSFRWGQI
+182 PSPFADEESFRWGQI
-197 SQSKSKIERVIN
+197 SPTKSKIERIIN
-209 YPENTDIEVE
+209 YPKNTDIEVE
-219 LVIESAPSFN
+219 LVIESQPSFN

-256 FEPRIADQS
+256 FEPRMADQS

-294 KKNPDLEISEPVKPI
+294 KKDPELAISEPIKPI
-309 TFWLENTTPIKF
+309 LFWLENTTPLKF

-349 QPDDATW
+349 QPDDADW

-410 DIFNDSHGSLDC
+410 DIFNSSHGSTDC
-422 SIGNLMQE
+422 SIGSIMQE
-430 GNMMSYL
+430 ANMMSYL
-437 TSSDKEDPE
+437 TSLDEDDPE

-476 DSKEVHNKELTQKV
+476 NSKDVHNKKLTQKV

-498 YPAVNLAPLGV
+498 YPAVNIAPLGV
-509 KQGDYYDTRTGPY
+509 EQGDYYDTRTGPY
-522 DLWAIEFGYKPQL
+522 DLWAIEFGYTPQL
-535 TTQQRKS
+535 TAEERTA

-547 NLHKHMFA
+547 KLHEHMFA

-585 EQRIELVN
+585 EQRIKLVN
-593 DTIFNLPSTLSGKA
+593 DTISKLPSLLSGKA

-621 RETGRSLDT
+621 RETSRSLDT

-644 PLQDNNQLPYQP
+644 PAQGSDQLPYEP
-656 VPLLKQKQAMKVLAD
+656 VPASKQKEAMRVLAD

-677 AFPINSELLNLLQI
+677 AFPINGELLNLLQI

-715 SKIFDQLLSPWVTYR
+715 NKVFDQLLSPWVTYR
-730 ITDSS
+730 ITDTT

-747 NDLTL
+747 NDLNN
-752 SIFQEDLNL
+752 SIFEEDLNF
-761 EVSYTRKNLQTT
+761 EVSYVRKNLQTT
-773 YVRRLIS
+773 YVRRLIK

-799 RKIEKMMKKNSRYP
+799 RKIEKMMKKNSRDP
-813 GTKVHRSL
+813 GTKAHRSL